1 MPEHTHPGGPTLVN
15 AEPAS
20 VSEIARLIV
29 AVLVTIG
36 VLEVDDLTLNSIT
49 LALGGLISIGLTWWT
64 RRKST
69 PIAQP
74 RGEDGRPL
82 VPAPTRPG
90 DDPAL

>member
-49 LALGGLISIGLTWWT
+49 LALGGLLSIGLTWYT

-69 PIAQP
+69 PLAKP
-74 RGEDGRPL
+74 RTDDGRPL